1 MKTNPQLRRAA
12 SAQLKGHYTNFVIV
26 TLVYLLIV
34 CACSSVKYAS
44 TLLTVLLAF
53 PAAFAFVMMQL
64 DFVRNGENPTVE
76 GLLRTYNKQWYLKT
90 ICLQLLMGIYTFLW
104 TLLLVVPGIIK
115 SISYAMAP
123 YILADNPEIGC
134 DEAICR
140 SMKMMDGHKMDYFL
154 ILLGYVGLTLLSMLL
169 LCIPL
174 LWIMPYYQVV
184 FTNFYLELKND
195 AETVN
200 E

>member
-1 MKTNPQLRRAA
+1 MKTNTQLRQVAKE
-12 SAQLKGHYTNFVIV
+12 QLTGNYTAFVIV
-26 TLVYLLIV
+26 TLVYLFIV
-34 CACSSVKYAS
+34 GACSSVKYAGS
-44 TLLTVLLAF
+44 LRSVLLAV

-64 DFVRNGENPTVE
+64 AFVRNGEKPTVE
-76 GLLRTYNKQWYLKT
+76 GLFRTFNSQWYLKT

-134 DEAICR
+134 EEAICR

-154 ILLGYVGLTLLSMLL
+154 MLLGYVGLTLLSVVLF
-169 LCIPL
+169 CIPM
-174 LWIMPYYQVV
+174 LWLIPYYQVV
-184 FTNFYLELKND
+184 FTNFYLELKNE
-195 AETVN
+195 AEAAA
-200 E
+200 

>member
-1 MKTNPQLRRAA
+1 MKTNTQLRQAA
-12 SAQLKGHYTNFVIV
+12 KEQLTGNYTAFVIV
-26 TLVYLLIV
+26 TLVYLFIV
-34 CACSSVKYAS
+34 GACSSVKYAGS
-44 TLLTVLLAF
+44 LLSVLLAV

-64 DFVRNGENPTVE
+64 AFVRNGEKPTVE
-76 GLLRTYNKQWYLKT
+76 GLFRTFNSQWYLKT

-134 DEAICR
+134 EEAICR

-154 ILLGYVGLTLLSMLL
+154 MLLGYVGLTLLSVVLF
-169 LCIPL
+169 CIPM
-174 LWIMPYYQVV
+174 LWLIPYYQVV
-184 FTNFYLELKND
+184 FTNFYLELKNE
-195 AETVN
+195 AEAAA
-200 E
+200 